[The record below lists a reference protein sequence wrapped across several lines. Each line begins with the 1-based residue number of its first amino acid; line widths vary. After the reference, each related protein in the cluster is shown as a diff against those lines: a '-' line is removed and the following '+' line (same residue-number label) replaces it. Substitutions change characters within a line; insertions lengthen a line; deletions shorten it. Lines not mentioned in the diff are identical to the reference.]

1 MSTDALPNGGRTAG
15 FFAGIGGLELGFEDA
30 GFETSM
36 LCEFMP
42 EAQLVLEH
50 RFPHAD
56 LYGDIRELAADPSF
70 RIPHDTD
77 VVTAGFPCQDLSPAG
92 RMQGI
97 KGQKSS
103 IVKAL
108 FHLLER
114 RKRNRPN
121 WLVIENVPF
130 MLQLDR
136 GKAMNF
142 VTKQIEALG
151 YTWAYR
157 IVDTRAFGLPH
168 RRRRVIIVASLNN
181 DPCRVLFADNEE
193 PIDRQRGAS
202 TWCGFYWTEGNRGL
216 GWTIDGVPTLKAGST
231 IGIPSAPA
239 MYRPRDGAFL
249 TPAIEHAEALQ
260 GFEPDWTAVVDRL
273 HGFRPSMRWKL
284 VGNAVSIP
292 VSRWVA
298 NRIKRPG
305 KPMVTLDSKPLP
317 SSSKWPKAGYGHNG
331 IRYGVE
337 CTEFPELQPY
347 TPLRKLIR
355 NSSAKPKPLS
365 ARASRGILSRLHR
378 SSLRTDHDLLPA
390 LEQWVEQYQPDKLSG
405 VTG

>member
-1 MSTDALPNGGRTAG
+1 MDATTSGGRTAG
-15 FFAGIGGLELGFEDA
+15 FFAGIGGLELGFEQA
-30 GFETSM
+30 GFETGM

-42 EAQLVLEH
+42 EAQLVLKH
-50 RFPHAD
+50 RFPKAD
-56 LYGDIRELAADPSF
+56 LYGDIRDLVADSTF

-97 KGQKSS
+97 KGKKSS

-136 GKAMNF
+136 GKAMDF
-142 VTKQIEALG
+142 VTSQIEALG

-157 IVDTRAFGLPH
+157 IVDTRSFGLPH
-168 RRRRVIIVASLNN
+168 RRRRVIIVASLDN
-181 DPCRVLFADNEE
+181 DPCRVLFADNEQ
-193 PIDRQRGAS
+193 PVLRQRGPS

-216 GWTIDGVPTLKAGST
+216 GWTIDAVPTLKAGST
-231 IGIPSAPA
+231 IGIPSPPA

-260 GFEPDWTAVVDRL
+260 GFEPNWTTVVDGL

-284 VGNAVSIP
+284 VGNAVSVP

-298 NRIKRPG
+298 RRIKQPADPVVDLHA
-305 KPMVTLDSKPLP
+305 KPIP
-317 SSSKWPKAGYGHNG
+317 SGSKWPKAGCGQDG
-331 IRYGVE
+331 QRYEVD
-337 CTEFPELQPY
+337 CTEFPASVPY
-347 TPLRKLIR
+347 TPLSKLIR
-355 NSSAKPKPLS
+355 NSPAKPQPLS
-365 ARASRGILSRLHR
+365 VRASSGILTRLKR
-378 SSLRTDHDLLPA
+378 SSLRTDSDLLPS
-390 LEQWVEQYQPDKLSG
+390 LQQWVEQYQSDKLSG